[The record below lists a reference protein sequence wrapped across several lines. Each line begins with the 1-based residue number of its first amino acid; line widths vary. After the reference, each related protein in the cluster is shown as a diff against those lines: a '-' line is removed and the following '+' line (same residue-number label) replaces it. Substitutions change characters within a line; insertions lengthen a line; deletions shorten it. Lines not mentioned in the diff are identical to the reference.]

1 MNNINNIRN
10 TKQKNMILECIKEK
24 NGEHMTAE
32 DIADALKAKKMR
44 VAKSTVYRYLGY
56 LENVGLVK
64 KYIISEQQPACY
76 QYLGNND
83 TCLTHFHLMC
93 QACSQIE
100 HFEND
105 ALQGIFEDIK
115 NKDGFFIDGKKTVF
129 YGMCKS
135 CAKV

>member
-1 MNNINNIRN
+1 
-10 TKQKNMILECIKEK
+10 MILECIKEK
-24 NGEHMTAE
+24 SGEHMTAE
-32 DIADALKAKKMR
+32 DITDALKAKKMR

-56 LENVGLVK
+56 LEDVGLVK

-76 QYLGNND
+76 QYLGND
-83 TCLTHFHLMC
+83 EACLTHFHLMC

-105 ALQGIFEDIK
+105 MLQILVEDIK
-115 NKDGFFIDGKKTVF
+115 NKDGFFIDGRKTVF

-135 CAKV
+135 CTKV